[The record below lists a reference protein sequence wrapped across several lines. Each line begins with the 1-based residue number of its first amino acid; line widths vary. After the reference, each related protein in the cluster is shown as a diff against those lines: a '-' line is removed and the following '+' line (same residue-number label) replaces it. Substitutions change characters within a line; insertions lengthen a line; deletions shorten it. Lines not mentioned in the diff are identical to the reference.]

1 MQSRLGLIP
10 IFRVG
15 ICDTRSFVLV
25 FSFCFVCICIYIVFN
40 IQIVLSHFWK
50 ELSSVTLH
58 SQTIGRCKSIWTG
71 GKTLQEKIENVYC
84 VILVILETSFITY
97 FHVQNSTTI
106 AIYLFAKNVEIEQ
119 TH

>member
-15 ICDTRSFVLV
+15 ICDTRNFVLV
-25 FSFCFVCICIYIVFN
+25 FSFCYVCICIYIVFN

-50 ELSSVTLH
+50 ELSSVTLR
-58 SQTIGRCKSIWTG
+58 SQTIVRCKRIWAG

-84 VILVILETSFITY
+84 AILVILETSFITY
-97 FHVQNSTTI
+97 FHVKNSTTI
-106 AIYLFAKNVEIEQ
+106 AINLFAKHVEIEQ